1 MPPQG
6 QSKVQGSDRLY
17 YILYRVLA
25 SQRVLSSSNGLPHL
39 ETGGVLGS
47 LGSVIISDLG
57 ILSLVFL
64 NNFNIFAS
72 VNHDLDRAQYIRY
85 FQHNTQ

>member
-1 MPPQG
+1 MIFGKFP
-6 QSKVQGSDRLY
+6 
-17 YILYRVLA
+17 VLA
-25 SQRVLSSSNGLPHL
+25 SQRVLSSSSGLPHL

-64 NNFNIFAS
+64 NNFNILSALLIYYLTNS
-72 VNHDLDRAQYIRY
+72 AQYLSLTTMHY
-85 FQHNTQ
+85 S